1 MINRQY
7 DKLYVGLITGT
18 LVPLITFGILYIVFE
33 ELSRNGIVSDEGFS
47 TGFRLRTI
55 SLVSIA
61 ANVILVRYYQ
71 NRYAYQ
77 AVRGVIFPTFILV
90 MVWIIYY
97 SNILLG

>member
-1 MINRQY
+1 M
-7 DKLYVGLITGT
+7 ITGT

-33 ELSRNGIVSDEGFS
+33 ELSRSGIVSDEGFS

-90 MVWIIYY
+90 IVWIIYY

>member
-7 DKLYVGLITGT
+7 DKMYVGVITGT

-33 ELSRNGIVSDEGFS
+33 ELSRSGIVSDEGFS

-90 MVWIIYY
+90 IVWIIYY

>member
-1 MINRQY
+1 M
-7 DKLYVGLITGT
+7 YVGVITGT
-18 LVPLITFGILYIVFE
+18 LVPLITFAILYIVFE
-33 ELSRNGIVSDEGFS
+33 ELSRLDIVSDEGFS

-61 ANVILVRYYQ
+61 ANVILVRYFQ

-77 AVRGVIFPTFILV
+77 AVRGVVFPTFILV
-90 MVWIIYY
+90 IVWIIYY